1 MAQESPGPNLD
12 LSVYVAL
19 YLEQAWTR
27 LATLRQNL
35 TRLQDDPSDRTALR
49 EAYIAAHTLK
59 GMSSTMNFGTLT
71 ALAQAIEDPLFQ
83 SHKKSVPLAGEQL
96 ITLLTGCDEFE
107 AGLERLNEEDKGR

>member
-1 MAQESPGPNLD
+1 MAQESPGSDLN

-27 LATLRQNL
+27 LATLRQSL
-35 TRLQDDPSDRTALR
+35 TRLQDDPSDQTALQ

-59 GMSSTMNFGTLT
+59 GMSSTMQYDTLA
-71 ALAQAIEDPLFQ
+71 ALAQAIEDPLSQ
-83 SHKKSVPLAGEQL
+83 SHKQRVPLAGEQL

-107 AGLERLNEEDKGR
+107 AGLDRLNEEDTGR